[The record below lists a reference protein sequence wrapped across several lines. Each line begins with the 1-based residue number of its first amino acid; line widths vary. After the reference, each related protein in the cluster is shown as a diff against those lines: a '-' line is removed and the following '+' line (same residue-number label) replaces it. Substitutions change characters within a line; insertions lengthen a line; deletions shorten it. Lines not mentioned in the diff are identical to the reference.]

1 MKGERNVKKWLSLA
15 VIMGILLLGVSET
28 QAAPQ
33 TGYAQLLKNLDAI
46 QKEAVLP
53 VAEEVLMTG
62 YNTAGVS
69 GQAAQ
74 VVLGA
79 KSLLGSP
86 VVWGGAYPSEGF
98 DCSGLVQYVFRQAG
112 ISLPRTADLQF
123 MVGRTVSPARL
134 QPGDLVYFTTYEPGA
149 SHVGIYIGGNKFI
162 HTSYTQGVVAVA
174 DMNDNYFVQRYY
186 GAKRVF

>member
-1 MKGERNVKKWLSLA
+1 MKKWISFA
-15 VIMGILLLGVSET
+15 VVIGILLLGVSAT

-33 TGYAQLLKNLDAI
+33 TGYAQFLKNLDAI

-53 VAEEVLMTG
+53 VADEVIITG
-62 YNTAGVS
+62 GYDKAIIS
-69 GQAAQ
+69 GQSAQ
-74 VVLGA
+74 VVSGAKALLGA
-79 KSLLGSP
+79 P

-98 DCSGLVQYVFRQAG
+98 DCSGFVQYVFRQAG

-123 MVGRTVSPARL
+123 MVGRTISPAKL

-162 HTSYTQGVVAVA
+162 HTSYSQKVVAVA

-186 GAKRVF
+186 GAKRVIS

>member
-1 MKGERNVKKWLSLA
+1 MKKWLSLA

-28 QAAPQ
+28 QAAPL
-33 TGYAQLLKNLDAI
+33 TGYGQLIKNLDAI

-62 YNTAGVS
+62 YDKSGVS

-79 KSLLGSP
+79 KSLLGAP
-86 VVWGGAYPSEGF
+86 VVWGGAYPAEGF

-123 MVGRTVSPARL
+123 MVGKTVSPARL

-162 HTSYTQGVVAVA
+162 HTSYFQKVVAVA
-174 DMNDNYFVQRYY
+174 DMTDNYFVQRYY